1 MNVILEGPDNCGK
14 STLALAIH
22 EATGL
27 PIKEKEGRPNTW
39 PAMLEKIRKYETI
52 DGHIIDRHPIIS
64 QSVYGLLRNDPEIP
78 DELLDRFFDRRDL
91 IIYCRCLRSLDDHEA
106 SPTDTPEHLTMIDA
120 RAQEVL
126 DTYDNWAAICAN
138 IIYSQYAQTEMVV
151 AMVKAVLA
159 HERG

>member
-1 MNVILEGPDNCGK
+1 MNIILEGPDNCGK

-22 EATGL
+22 KATGL
-27 PIKEKEGRPNTW
+27 PIKSKEGRPKTW
-39 PAMLEKIRKYETI
+39 PAMIEKIRKYETI
-52 DGHIIDRHPIIS
+52 DGHIIDRHPIVS

-78 DELLDRFFDRRDL
+78 EDLMDNFFNRRDL
-91 IIYCRCLRSLDDHEA
+91 IIYCRCLRTLDDHEA
-106 SPTDTPEHLTMIDA
+106 SPTDTPEHLAMI
-120 RAQEVL
+120 QEQYQDVV

-138 IIYSQYAQTEMVV
+138 IIYSDYGQLDTVV